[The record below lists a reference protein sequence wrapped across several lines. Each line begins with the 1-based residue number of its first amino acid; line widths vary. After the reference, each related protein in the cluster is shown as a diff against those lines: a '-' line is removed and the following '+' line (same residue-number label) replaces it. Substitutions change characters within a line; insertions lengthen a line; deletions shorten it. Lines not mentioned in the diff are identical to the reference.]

1 MVNYASLHD
10 DIMWWTIPHSTK
22 SNIWSFNISDILVWY
37 STELTLLLSDHS
49 ISPIPLW
56 FWMIDKLCQPA
67 IWYHVV
73 NAYTQYTVNPP
84 TVWLINITSTVN
96 SNAWVILGGFLVD
109 WTEFF
114 FHLQVVNFLC
124 FTSANNS
131 FGFCVNILYANKLY
145 IKSNFSHQIDH
156 FILIN

>member
-1 MVNYASLHD
+1 MIACSKCIYTVYSQPSYCLTIQCQPLRFWMIDKLCQPAICYCVVNAS
-10 DIMWWTIPHSTK
+10 TVHSQ
-22 SNIWSFNISDILVWY
+22 
-37 STELTLLLSDHS
+37 HR
-49 ISPIPLW
+49 
-56 FWMIDKLCQPA
+56 MIDKLCQPA